1 MYLSLLRLIGSSSTV
16 KILRDQLWSN
26 AHFCFIAWISIHH
39 LRRFQRDWQKMDV
52 CSFSGVKLLCSEFST
67 SLCVHQ
73 LVPNSLFKLWIV
85 CFLSL
90 LGAGESKAFGTKNW
104 CLSPVPGKL
113 LCFFFCFFGGDKTN
127 PGEEVI
133 TKTAE
138 VLLSWLWRGGKDQ
151 RPKLMRKLQ
160 WNF

>member
-16 KILRDQLWSN
+16 KILRDQQRPAKSEALWSN

-90 LGAGESKAFGTKNW
+90 LGAGERKAFGTKNW
-104 CLSPVPGKL
+104 CLSPVPGELLWVFFFFFLEGIKQTGERKWLQKL
-113 LCFFFCFFGGDKTN
+113 LKSF
-127 PGEEVI
+127 
-133 TKTAE
+133 
-138 VLLSWLWRGGKDQ
+138 
-151 RPKLMRKLQ
+151 
-160 WNF
+160 